1 MLFICY
7 PKCSTCKK
15 AKKWLDEHN
24 VEYTER
30 HIVENNPTYD
40 ELKEWFNKSGLPIK
54 RFFNTS
60 GLLYKEMKLK
70 DKLPTMSEDE
80 QLQLLATNGMLMK
93 RPLIVGENIVLTGFK
108 ESEWSEAIK
117 QEYVIMY
124 YSKNRIYFLKKGM
137 LYIRILCPNN

>member
-93 RPLIVGENIVLTGFK
+93 RPLIVGESIVLTGFK
-108 ESEWSEAIK
+108 ENEWSEAIK
-117 QEYVIMY
+117 
-124 YSKNRIYFLKKGM
+124 
-137 LYIRILCPNN
+137 